1 VYGLLWCVCCT
12 CVVVGAE
19 QLLGLRFSMD
29 EVYQIWTKTEICLCE
44 LNRQIDEFVGV
55 FDVVVA

>member
-1 VYGLLWCVCCT
+1 
-12 CVVVGAE
+12 
-19 QLLGLRFSMD
+19 MD